1 MLFSDVGPDLYGRIA
16 MNAFSRCQEK
26 MSCSYAAMAYMQQ
39 IDFQGKRQWL
49 AKEVASVSFGDD

>member
-26 MSCSYAAMAYMQQ
+26 MSCS
-39 IDFQGKRQWL
+39 
-49 AKEVASVSFGDD
+49 